1 MKNLF
6 FILLVAIIAT
16 SCATGYYAPHNVNQF
31 GAQTHVVLDK
41 PNFRIV
47 KNIEVVVDISNS
59 NLKRVD
65 VEKSAYAELLRRA
78 NITGSQ
84 ALINV
89 VIEEVRRESMNIFR
103 VLFSGLPNVV
113 QHVAAR
119 ATVIEFIDEERK
131 PIQSPE
137 TYQGSAP
144 RDENIIQQGSAPRDE
159 NTNSNIIQQGNAPR
173 DNQTNNFTKAE
184 IEYQQGISLQYQY
197 QQPLININSKW
208 KDYTKNIARKIN
220 KRKEVQAMYDLNEDG
235 IITQEE
241 LDTIDQIYRTVYMR
255 SDYRKAI
262 PEAIMA
268 AHSK

>member
-119 ATVIEFIDEERK
+119 ATVIEFIDEEGK

-184 IEYQQGISLQYQY
+184 IEY

>member
-119 ATVIEFIDEERK
+119 ATVIEFIDEEGK

-159 NTNSNIIQQGNAPR
+159 NTNSNIIQQGNAPK

-184 IEYQQGISLQYQY
+184 IEYQQGIYLQYQY

-255 SDYRKAI
+255 SDYRQAI